1 MTDNQANQDK
11 DKAEDTSKPQDEN
24 QQDKK
29 QQDKNDGSLND
40 REMAILLLSM
50 EESLCR
56 SYQDAD
62 NHAFSSSLESLLA
75 SFNQSSDKNRRNLRD
90 LITRHGW
97 LSPQPAKREDFDKAI
112 QKSGE
117 APPPVV

>member
-1 MTDNQANQDK
+1 MTDNPGEGK
-11 DKAEDTSKPQDEN
+11 DKTEETSKPQDES

-62 NHAFSSSLESLLA
+62 NHAFSTKLASLLA

-90 LITRHGW
+90 LVTRHGW